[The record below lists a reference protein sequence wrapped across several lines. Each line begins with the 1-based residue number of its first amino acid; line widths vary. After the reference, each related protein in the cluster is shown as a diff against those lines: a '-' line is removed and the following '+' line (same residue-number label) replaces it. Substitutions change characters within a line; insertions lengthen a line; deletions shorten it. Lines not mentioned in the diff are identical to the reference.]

1 LLECRMLF
9 LSQFAN
15 AMVIGTLYA
24 LMALGLSLIFG
35 VLKLVNFA
43 HGESMMVGGYLYY
56 FLATSFIVHLLGL
69 PLVVALAATVPV
81 LFFFG
86 FILEQTFL
94 RPAYNRR
101 TARYDE
107 YVILVTFTL
116 GIFLQNL
123 ALPLF
128 GPYNRQAPA
137 IFKGRIRIGDL
148 IIAGDRLTGA
158 VIAFAVIGVLFI
170 FLYRT
175 YWGKG
180 LRAVSQNPE
189 AAASLGINVPR
200 MRSMAFGIGISLTGI
215 AGALLGPIF
224 LVNPVMGVPFAVK
237 AFVIVVL
244 GGMGSIKG
252 TIVGAFILAVVESF
266 GSVLLPDPTRALA
279 YKDAYGLLLLI
290 VTLMFR
296 PQGLF
301 GEKVRRA

>member
-1 LLECRMLF
+1 MLF

-15 AMVIGTLYA
+15 ALVIGTLYA

-43 HGESMMVGGYLYY
+43 HGESLMIGGYLYY
-56 FLATSFIVHLLGL
+56 LLATSFIVHLFGL
-69 PLVVALAATVPV
+69 PLIVALMATAPV
-81 LFFFG
+81 IFFFG
-86 FILEQTFL
+86 VVLERAFL
-94 RPAYNRR
+94 RPAYQRK

-137 IFKGRIRIGDL
+137 IFKGRVRIGDL

-158 VIAFAVIGVLFI
+158 VIAVIVICLLFF

-175 YWGKG
+175 YLGKG
-180 LRAVSQNPE
+180 LRAVAQNPD
-189 AAASLGINVPR
+189 AASILGINVPR
-200 MRSMAFGIGISLTGI
+200 MRSMAFGIGIALTGI

-252 TIVGAFILAVVESF
+252 TIVAAYILALVEIF
-266 GSVLLPDPTRALA
+266 GSILLPDPTRALA
-279 YKDAYGLLLLI
+279 YKDAYGLLLL
-290 VTLMFR
+290 VLTLLLR

-301 GEKVRRA
+301 GEKERRA

>member
-1 LLECRMLF
+1 MLM
-9 LSQFAN
+9 LAQLVN
-15 AMVIGTLYA
+15 ALVIGTLYA
-24 LMALGLSLIFG
+24 LMSLGLSLIFG

-43 HGESMMVGGYLYY
+43 HGESLMVGGYLYL
-56 FLATSFIVHLLGL
+56 FLASFFLSHSCGL
-69 PLVVALAATVPV
+69 PLPLALITSMAAVFV
-81 LFFFG
+81 FG
-86 FILEQTFL
+86 LILERLFL
-94 RPAYNRR
+94 RSAYERK

-137 IFKGRIRIGDL
+137 IFTGRIKVGDL
-148 IIAGDRLTGA
+148 VIAGDRISAA
-158 VIAFAVIGVLFI
+158 VIAFLIIALLLF

-175 YWGKG
+175 YLGKG
-180 LRAVSQNPE
+180 LRAVAQNPD
-189 AAASLGINVPR
+189 AASILGISVAR
-200 MRSMAFGIGISLTGI
+200 MRGMAFGIGISLAGV

-224 LVNPVMGVPFAVK
+224 LVNPGMGVPFAIK

-252 TIVGAFILAVVESF
+252 TIIGAFILAMVENF
-266 GSVLLPDPTRALA
+266 GSILLPDPTRALA

-290 VTLMFR
+290 LTLLFR

-301 GEKVRRA
+301 GEKERRA

>member
-1 LLECRMLF
+1 MF
-9 LSQFAN
+9 LSQLAN
-15 AMVIGTLYA
+15 ALVIGTLYA

-43 HGESMMVGGYLYY
+43 HGESLMVGGYLYY
-56 FLATSFIVHLLGL
+56 FLATSFIVNLLGL
-69 PLVVALAATVPV
+69 PLITALVASAPV

-86 FILEQTFL
+86 VILERVFL
-94 RPAYNRR
+94 RQAYQRK

-107 YVILVTFTL
+107 YVILVTFAL

-137 IFKGRIRIGDL
+137 IFKGRIRIGEL

-158 VIAFAVIGVLFI
+158 AIAFVVIGLLFF
-170 FLYRT
+170 FLYKT
-175 YWGKG
+175 YLGKG
-180 LRAVSQNPE
+180 LRAVAQNPG
-189 AAASLGINVPR
+189 AAAILGIHVAR
-200 MRSMAFGIGISLTGI
+200 MRSIAFGIGISLSGI
-215 AGALLGPIF
+215 AGSLLGPIF
-224 LVNPVMGVPFAVK
+224 LVHPVMGVPFAVK

-252 TIVGAFILAVVESF
+252 TIIGAFILAIVESF
-266 GSVLLPDPTRALA
+266 GSIWLPDPTRALA
-279 YKDAYGLLLLI
+279 YKDAYGLLLLV
-290 VTLMFR
+290 VTLLLR

-301 GEKVRRA
+301 GERERRA

>member
-1 LLECRMLF
+1 MYF
-9 LSQFAN
+9 LAQFSN
-15 AMVIGTLYA
+15 ALIIGTLYA

-43 HGESMMVGGYLYY
+43 HGESLMVGGYLYY

-69 PLVVALAATVPV
+69 PLIVALAATVPV
-81 LFFFG
+81 LFFLG
-86 FILEQTFL
+86 VVLEKTLL

-137 IFKGRIRIGDL
+137 IFKGRVHIGDL

-158 VIAFAVIGVLFI
+158 GIAVLVIGALFF

-180 LRAVSQNPE
+180 LRAVSQNPD

-215 AGALLGPIF
+215 AGTLLGPIF

-252 TIVGAFILAVVESF
+252 TILGAFILAIVEIF
-266 GSVLLPDPTRALA
+266 GSILLPDPTRALA
-279 YKDAYGLLLLI
+279 YKDAYGLLLL
-290 VTLMFR
+290 VLTLMFR
-296 PQGLF
+296 PQGFF